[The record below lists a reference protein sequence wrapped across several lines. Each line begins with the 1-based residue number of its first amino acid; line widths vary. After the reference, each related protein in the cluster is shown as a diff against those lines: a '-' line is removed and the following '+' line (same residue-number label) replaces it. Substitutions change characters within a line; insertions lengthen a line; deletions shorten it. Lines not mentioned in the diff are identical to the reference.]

1 MSSVQLASAI
11 SSRHKGVTWDKTT
24 RKWMAQIKHGGKNE
38 FLGRF
43 AAEEEAKARYD
54 ARCLELGRDPGGVTR
69 SRKADTTK
77 KKTTTK
83 QSEKKQSS
91 AVRERSGRPSH
102 SLAT

>member
-1 MSSVQLASAI
+1 
-11 SSRHKGVTWDKTT
+11 
-24 RKWMAQIKHGGKNE
+24 MAQIKHGGKNE

-69 SRKADTTK
+69 SRFKADTTK

-83 QSEKKQSS
+83 QTEKKQSS
-91 AVRERSGRPSH
+91 AARKRSGRPSH

>member
-1 MSSVQLASAI
+1 
-11 SSRHKGVTWDKTT
+11 
-24 RKWMAQIKHGGKNE
+24 MAQIKHGGKNE

-83 QSEKKQSS
+83 QTEKKQSS
-91 AVRERSGRPSH
+91 AARKRSGRPSH

>member
-1 MSSVQLASAI
+1 MSSVQLASA
-11 SSRHKGVTWDKTT
+11 SCSRHKGVTWDKTT